1 MPSISNNRVS
11 IKRSIT
17 NLTIVVIFTL
27 VFPVA
32 GQQVKLLGA
41 AQSDFAWRLT
51 IERLEPTVF
60 FPRQP
65 AGQPLKQRAILH
77 LDNPNMPMDA
87 VATIT
92 VGNNAPYQED
102 LGTVVN
108 GKSAIPISILD
119 IAEPSKVTVV
129 VRDKYSFAVPATQQ
143 WTWQPQKKWKLFS
156 VSYSH
161 WDLGY
166 GNYPHRV
173 RTEIRHANIE
183 LPLKFCRETDSWD
196 EDSKFRYMMEASEPV
211 TSFLG
216 SHSEAEAAELGRRV
230 REGRIQI
237 GGFHTTVCTE
247 QLSEEVMARLFYLGL
262 RHSPDLLGAPP
273 GKTAQIDNVI
283 GLTWPLATYIK
294 EAGLSYLFHGHNGCC
309 NSMRPAS
316 LEPLFYWQAP
326 DGDDDHKVLVRSTVY
341 GGYAGDSLGVASE
354 AHISDA
360 INKLGVATAWPYD
373 SLLLQDGTDFQLAT
387 IDNATKIHN
396 WNAKYSYP
404 RLICSTMDM
413 FFNDIAAQ
421 IKPGQ
426 IKSFSGD
433 GNDEW
438 AGLDPS
444 DARALRIARRQ
455 GELTPTAEKFSTIA
469 TVLAGGGYPWLDI
482 YQAYHRL
489 LTWHEHGHGTDF
501 VYQERENLQWYETE
515 LVEEREMV
523 MESRE
528 FTGHALDVS
537 LPKLTGMIKTSAQK
551 SIVVFNPLAWKRTD
565 VVRSSAAGL
574 GGDFRIVD
582 ATSGKEVA
590 HQALPNGQMM
600 FIAADVPATG
610 YKTFSILPGHSRVS
624 ASSGRGNTLENRFYR
639 IQFDSKTGA
648 ITSIQDKD
656 LNQELV
662 DSSAPQRF
670 NEYLYERYETD
681 HITDPSKWYRV
692 GSARLTPARGP
703 VASVMTVKASA
714 VGVESMQQTVI
725 LYNDLKRIDF
735 ALDMVKSPSG
745 QNEERE
751 RSTSFKNQESVYVAM
766 PFSIPDFTIKHEL
779 PGAVVEPIRQQ
790 FFGSTT
796 AYYAV
801 RHFTDISNTRYGVTV
816 SSPDVALM
824 EYGHPRSNPLLE
836 IPMSSF
842 HALLMEN
849 GHPRSYPL
857 LEGAISSFD
866 AFEKKMEYPSNSRL
880 YLYLLD
886 NTVDSGIR
894 LDQRGP
900 LSFAWS
906 MRSHTG
912 NWQQGDAAQF
922 GWQVLNPLL
931 PGIVEGRHSGTL
943 PTTNSFLSIDKPN
956 IACSTIKPAE
966 ANGSGII
973 LRFNE
978 IQGVA
983 TDATVSLP
991 FLDKITAATET
1002 TLVEEDRP
1010 TPLQVL
1016 NGNQVSFSI
1025 RPFGVKTIR
1034 VIYKPDAPPSSVSGL
1049 EAQPVSDM
1057 EVKLSWHSS
1066 PEEAKRI
1073 SHFNVYR
1080 GSTADFRPSLL
1091 NLVASPSATTYT
1103 DRAQLNYGG
1112 WINRRLEPDT
1122 TYYYRIAAVDRWNN
1136 QGPLSPPVAAKT
1148 LFTSEKN
1155 AVPMQVQALRA
1166 ILVSDLSPSYN
1177 YVNLL
1182 FRTSPESDVHLYE
1195 IHRSTKP
1202 ALEIDPSTRIG
1213 VADANGI
1220 VKGSKEYGHVP
1231 IDHRKTE
1238 YDHMMWQ
1245 DDSVKPSTTYYYRVC
1260 AVDNAGQRGPC
1271 SVAASVRT
1279 K

>member
-1 MPSISNNRVS
+1 MKKSG
-11 IKRSIT
+11 
-17 NLTIVVIFTL
+17 TIETILFALLLVIPVL
-27 VFPVA
+27 VGPER
-32 GQQVKLLGA
+32 LIGA
-41 AQSDFAWRLT
+41 ALPGQASGLK
-51 IERLEPTVF
+51 IEQLEPTVF

-65 AGQPLKQRAILH
+65 EGQPLKQRAILH
-77 LDNPNMPMDA
+77 LNNPGAPVNA
-87 VATIT
+87 VATIL

-102 LGTVVN
+102 LATIAA
-108 GKSAIPISILD
+108 GKSAIPIPILD
-119 IAEPSKVTVV
+119 IAQASKVTIA
-129 VRDKYSFAVPATQQ
+129 VRDKKTSVVLDTRE
-143 WTWQPQKKWKLFS
+143 WNWQPQKKWKLFS

-196 EDSKFRYMMEASEPV
+196 EDSRFRYMIETAEPL

-237 GGFHTTVCTE
+237 GALHTTVCTE

-273 GKTAQIDNVI
+273 GKTAQDDDVI

-316 LEPLFYWQAP
+316 REPVFYWHPP
-326 DGDDDHKVLVRSTVY
+326 DGDDDHQVLARSATY
-341 GGYAGDSLGVASE
+341 GGYEGDNLGDASE
-354 AHISDA
+354 AHIADS
-360 INKLGVATAWPYD
+360 IKKLGVAKGWPYD
-373 SLLLQDGTDFQLAT
+373 SLLLHDGTDYQLAT

-396 WNAKYSYP
+396 WNARYSYP
-404 RLICSTMDM
+404 HLICSTMDM
-413 FFNDIAAQ
+413 FFNEIAAQ

-433 GNDEW
+433 GNSQW
-438 AGLDPS
+438 ADQDTS
-444 DARALRIARRQ
+444 DAWAVSTARRQ
-455 GELTPTAEKFSTIA
+455 GELIPTAEKFSTIA

-489 LTWHEHGHGTDF
+489 LTWHAHSHGTDF
-501 VYQERENLQWYETE
+501 VYQERENLQRYETE
-515 LVEEREMV
+515 MEEYREMLT
-523 MESRE
+523 ESRE
-528 FTGHALDVS
+528 FTEHALDVS
-537 LPKLTGMIKTSAQK
+537 LPKLTEMIKTSAQK

-565 VVRSSAAGL
+565 VVRFSAAGL

-582 ATSGKEVA
+582 ASSGTEMT
-590 HQALPNGQMM
+590 HQALPNGQTI
-600 FIAADVPATG
+600 FIAADVPPTG
-610 YKTFSILPGHSRVS
+610 YKTFSILPGRSHVS
-624 ASSGRGNTLENRFYR
+624 ATLGKGNALENRFYR

-648 ITSIQDKD
+648 ITSIQDKE

-681 HITDPSKWYRV
+681 NITDPSKWYQV

-790 FFGSTT
+790 FFGSAT
-796 AYYAV
+796 AYYSV
-801 RHFTDISNTRYGVTV
+801 LNFTDISNSRYGVTV
-816 SSPDVALM
+816 SSPDILLM

-836 IPMSSF
+836 ISMESF
-842 HALLMEN
+842 EALLMEH
-849 GHPRSYPL
+849 GHPRSNPL
-857 LEGAISSFD
+857 LEGSISSFD

-922 GWQVLNPLL
+922 GWQVLNPLF
-931 PGIVEGRHSGTL
+931 PRIVEGRHSGTL
-943 PTTNSFLSIDKPN
+943 PVTNSFLSIDKPN
-956 IACSTIKPAE
+956 IVCGTIKPAE

-1010 TPLQVL
+1010 APLQVL

-1034 VIYKPDAPPSSVSGL
+1034 VIYKPDAPLSGISGL

-1057 EVKLSWHSS
+1057 EVKLSWRSS
-1066 PEEAKRI
+1066 PDEAKRI

-1080 GSTADFRPSLL
+1080 GSTQDFEPLLL
-1091 NLVASPSATTYT
+1091 NLVASPSSTIYI
-1103 DRAQLNYGG
+1103 DRPQLNYGG

-1148 LFTSEKN
+1148 LLTSEKH
-1155 AVPMQVQALRA
+1155 AVPIQVQALRA
-1166 ILVSDLSPSYN
+1166 ILVTDLGPYNYVVHTYYRYVDKESILVTDPGPYN

-1195 IHRSTKP
+1195 VYRSEKP
-1202 ALEIDPSTRIG
+1202 AFEAGPSTRVG
-1213 VADANGI
+1213 VADTNGI
-1220 VKGSKEYGHVP
+1220 VKGSKDYGHVLV
-1231 IDHRKTE
+1231 DYRMSD

-1245 DDSVKPSTTYYYRVC
+1245 DNGVKPFNDLLLSGV
-1260 AVDNAGQRGPC
+1260 RGG
-1271 SVAASVRT
+1271 
-1279 K
+1279 